1 MIILVNV
8 EITII
13 FEFRI
18 MMHLFSISLLSLSKK
33 KNKQQ
38 KKHWVTLKFSLK
50 KLSNWKIQNEGLKMA
65 VAQKVRAMEAW

>member
-33 KNKQQ
+33 KKQTT
-38 KKHWVTLKFSLK
+38 KKT
-50 KLSNWKIQNEGLKMA
+50 LSNFEIFP
-65 VAQKVRAMEAW
+65 